1 MTQALTKDIMNLTK
15 LILKEVAIFPT
26 VTKDQLY
33 RLCKS
38 YNGHVSSTAFNI
50 ELKYLVNKGLINT
63 VISDTRYEYK
73 LAS

>member
-1 MTQALTKDIMNLTK
+1 MNLTQ

-38 YNGHVSSTAFNI
+38 YNGFVSSKKFNL
-50 ELKYLVNKGLINT
+50 ELKYLVAKNLIET
-63 VISDTRYEYK
+63 VITDNSFRYK
-73 LAS
+73 LVI